1 MLYNKLLVQPKS
13 LRQIM
18 QFLKISFNRG
28 LGESHQTFNRKLLY
42 HHKLKLTPLQRK
54 DHMDLLTH
62 KEQTRL
68 VTIKTMV
75 AMTLLN
81 AGSLCL
87 QHLANTLVGSPL
99 MQEVLFQF
107 ISNLPD
113 LALLQRDLLHLTNKL
128 GLKFLEPPL
137 SHPLKVLAIRIL
149 QPQLQAI

>member
-1 MLYNKLLVQPKS
+1 
-13 LRQIM
+13 
-18 QFLKISFNRG
+18 
-28 LGESHQTFNRKLLY
+28 
-42 HHKLKLTPLQRK
+42 
-54 DHMDLLTH
+54 
-62 KEQTRL
+62 
-68 VTIKTMV
+68 
-75 AMTLLN
+75 MTLLN

-87 QHLANTLVGSPL
+87 QHLDNISEGSPL